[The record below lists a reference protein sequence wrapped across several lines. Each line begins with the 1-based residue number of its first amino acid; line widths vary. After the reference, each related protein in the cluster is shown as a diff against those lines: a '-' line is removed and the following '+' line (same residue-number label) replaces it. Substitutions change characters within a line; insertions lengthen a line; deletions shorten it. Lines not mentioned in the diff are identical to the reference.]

1 LTYQQTC
8 PQIVEFGLLYLER
21 ILKALLVILRR
32 NELSAIGRG
41 LLSVFWLLRLRWLRW
56 LLRSLILLL
65 IILGRT
71 IWRRRIL
78 LIALRG
84 ALRRALRR
92 RILLVT
98 LLLIWATVVVLIV
111 VVVGCLSLMRHVGDG

>member
-32 NELSAIGRG
+32 NELWAIGRG
-41 LLSVFWLLRLRWLRW
+41 LLGVFWLLRLRWLLGR
-56 LLRSLILLL
+56 LILLL
-65 IILGRT
+65 IILMRT
-71 IWRRRIL
+71 IWRRRVL

-84 ALRRALRR
+84 TLRGTLRR

-98 LLLIWATVVVLIV
+98 LLLIRATVVVMIV